1 MLLPLAVT
9 AQTYSLV
16 VGVDGLGP
24 YGIDAAATPFI
35 DSLADGSWGGPGYR
49 GAITLQAYAG
59 GIVGTPTQQVT
70 LSGPGWS
77 SILTGVWNDQHGVT
91 DNTFAGSR
99 YAQWPSYLKRL
110 EAQVSAVQT
119 AGIVSWNPLDTYVF
133 AADGV
138 NPAIDYRLATNEN
151 DAATTSATVAW
162 IAGRARGSSAAA
174 FIHLD
179 DVDIA
184 GHNSGL
190 YSAAYLGQVADV
202 DSQIGSMLQAI
213 RSRASF
219 AEENWQVVVVSDHGH
234 RPAGGHGG
242 QTQLERTIP
251 IVVSSRSTVAGVMPV
266 DGVGPSQIDVAATV
280 FHHFGVPTPPGLP
293 GKPLGQAAPPSSPEV
308 SLANRLV
315 SHISFDGSTAGSA
328 GTSGGTVE
336 GAVAYVPGRFG
347 QAGTVASYGG
357 GVVRLDG
364 DFAARVGSQTNFA
377 LSMWVTFD
385 SFTGDP
391 AFFSNKNW
399 SSGANTGINLAL
411 QTSGGPALDVNTMAS
426 GRMRRDIEPYGGMAA
441 GRWHHVLLNVERYG
455 ETLLYVNGAL
465 YGEITLTSAGSFDGA
480 FDFTFF
486 NDGTGHYAGG
496 TVSGLKIDEFA
507 AWDRLLTADEIA
519 YVARAPVPVVP
530 EPSLVA
536 VAGGVVAVGLARL
549 SCSRRTKHVRRIGN
563 SRVNR
568 TAAMISRLMSD
579 P

>member
-1 MLLPLAVT
+1 M
-9 AQTYSLV
+9 
-16 VGVDGLGP
+16 
-24 YGIDAAATPFI
+24 
-35 DSLADGSWGGPGYR
+35 
-49 GAITLQAYAG
+49 
-59 GIVGTPTQQVT
+59 
-70 LSGPGWS
+70 
-77 SILTGVWNDQHGVT
+77 
-91 DNTFAGSR
+91 
-99 YAQWPSYLKRL
+99 
-110 EAQVSAVQT
+110 
-119 AGIVSWNPLDTYVF
+119 
-133 AADGV
+133 
-138 NPAIDYRLATNEN
+138 
-151 DAATTSATVAW
+151 
-162 IAGRARGSSAAA
+162 
-174 FIHLD
+174 
-179 DVDIA
+179 
-184 GHNSGL
+184 
-190 YSAAYLGQVADV
+190 
-202 DSQIGSMLQAI
+202 
-213 RSRASF
+213 
-219 AEENWQVVVVSDHGH
+219 
-234 RPAGGHGG
+234 
-242 QTQLERTIP
+242 
-251 IVVSSRSTVAGVMPV
+251 
-266 DGVGPSQIDVAATV
+266 
-280 FHHFGVPTPPGLP
+280 
-293 GKPLGQAAPPSSPEV
+293 
-308 SLANRLV
+308 
-315 SHISFDGSTAGSA
+315 
-328 GTSGGTVE
+328 
-336 GAVAYVPGRFG
+336 
-347 QAGTVASYGG
+347 ASYGG

-549 SCSRRTKHVRRIGN
+549 SRSRRTKQARLAHARMPSPSC
-563 SRVNR
+563 SRQ
-568 TAAMISRLMSD
+568 
-579 P
+579 